1 MQIGAPTEEELK
13 DWAWH
18 SEVQTVD
25 DEVLR
30 VIGGQDIS
38 FVFTLHVPG
47 CAVEEQCGIVPGGKP
62 GQAAKRCDMLC
73 CRLLVVC
80 SLFAASGCADAFM
93 SHCRLSC
100 TLLC

>member
-1 MQIGAPTEEELK
+1 M
-13 DWAWH
+13 
-18 SEVQTVD
+18 QTVD

-62 GQAAKRCDMLC
+62 GQAAKRCDMLRC
-73 CRLLVVC
+73 HLLLVY
-80 SLFAASGCADAFM
+80 SLLAVPGCVDAF
-93 SHCRLSC
+93 LSPC
-100 TLLC
+100 GL